1 MQTDCMKRRCLQAAA
16 LAAACLAGCTPED
29 PHGDGNESE
38 VISRVALTFTPT
50 AGGEAR
56 VFEFSDPD
64 GDGGISGMADVITLS
79 AGIEYT
85 LSITL
90 ENSLADPPVDI
101 AAEVADEAED
111 HMIFIVGDVAG
122 PASLA
127 GASLVMH
134 AYADRESDYGANE
147 VGDDLPLGLENTI
160 TATMA
165 GEGTFRVILRHL
177 PPVNDQPQKSADLPM
192 DLAEGRELPGSV
204 DVDVSFALTVE

>member
-1 MQTDCMKRRCLQAAA
+1 MQTDCMKRWARQLGLGGAL
-16 LAAACLAGCTPED
+16 LAAAGCPPEVPD
-29 PHGDGNESE
+29 GGDASE
-38 VISRVALTFTPT
+38 VISRVTLSFTPT

-56 VFEFSDPD
+56 VFAFTDPD
-64 GDGGISGMADVITLS
+64 GDGGMSGMAETITLA
-79 AGIEYT
+79 AGVEYT
-85 LSITL
+85 LTIGL
-90 ENSLADPPVDI
+90 ENSLSDPPVDI
-101 AAEVADEAED
+101 GAEVGAEAEE

-127 GASLVMH
+127 ASALVTH

-147 VGDDLPLGLENTI
+147 VGDDLPLGLEDTI
-160 TATMA
+160 TATTA

-177 PPVNDQPQKSADLPM
+177 PPVNDVPQKSAALPM